1 MAPFADPYAVRAG
14 SASSSSPAAAKHEDS
29 GKGQGKGGKNGGKG
43 NRGPDPTLQQL
54 GHLAPQAKAL
64 QSSAAAM
71 GWALSF
77 TPKGSG
83 RGVGSRGKANDNY
96 SSNKTIKR
104 SSATKVFSSGPSGMI
119 SQAVV
124 KEGGRPAVMLVGRK
138 EVPIS

>member
-29 GKGQGKGGKNGGKG
+29 GKGQAKGGKKGGKG

-54 GHLAPQAKAL
+54 GHLAPRAKSF

-71 GWALSF
+71 GLALSF

-83 RGVGSRGKANDNY
+83 RGVENRGKPND
-96 SSNKTIKR
+96 SPSHNKSIRDLQLRRCFLQDMQEWSHK
-104 SSATKVFSSGPSGMI
+104 
-119 SQAVV
+119 
-124 KEGGRPAVMLVGRK
+124 L
-138 EVPIS
+138 